1 MDAHGK
7 NRAVTV
13 LLSLLPIKA
22 ANTTIMHINGQVTG
36 ELPYLHD
43 HKSLMLR

>member
-1 MDAHGK
+1 
-7 NRAVTV
+7 VTV

-22 ANTTIMHINGQVTG
+22 PNMTVMHINGPVTD

-43 HKSLMLR
+43 HKSLTIR